1 MKLPTRMNIV
11 TGALLALCVTQAYQL
26 FFVSDNLSDS
36 GWEASDSH
44 SPFLKSMQAFKH
56 ALMFATE
63 SDEVVDYSGWFEE
76 DESVQH
82 VAPTPCENSLQ
93 RPEAG
98 TSNRIFAAETDV
110 RDNPIYRDSSGWHY
124 NRIMFRPHESKR
136 LTKQIQNRVCNI
148 KEKEYQ

>member
-1 MKLPTRMNIV
+1 MKLPTRMSIV

-44 SPFLKSMQAFKH
+44 SPILKSMLALKH
-56 ALMFATE
+56 ALTFATD
-63 SDEVVDYSGWFEE
+63 SDEIVDYSGWFEE
-76 DESVQH
+76 DQSVQH
-82 VAPTPCENSLQ
+82 VDPTPCENSLQ

-98 TSNRIFAAETDV
+98 TLNRIFAAETDV
-110 RDNPIYRDSSGWHY
+110 CDNPIYRDSSGWHY

-136 LTKQIQNRVCNI
+136 LATHIQNRVCNI
-148 KEKEYQ
+148 KRKEYQ

>member
-1 MKLPTRMNIV
+1 
-11 TGALLALCVTQAYQL
+11 
-26 FFVSDNLSDS
+26 
-36 GWEASDSH
+36 
-44 SPFLKSMQAFKH
+44 MQAFKH

-98 TSNRIFAAETDV
+98 TSNRIFAAEIDV
-110 RDNPIYRDSSGWHY
+110 CDNPIYRDSSGWHY